1 MFASKIHYHTREL
14 INIAGGDIRAMH
26 TLLGRT
32 YSNSASNISWFLPV
46 IMYSDTN
53 QHKSSNIPWNGSKEE
68 PKYKPVANSVN
79 ISSNMSSYI

>member
-1 MFASKIHYHTREL
+1 
-14 INIAGGDIRAMH
+14 MH

-46 IMYSDTN
+46 ITYSDTN

-68 PKYKPVANSVN
+68 PKYKPVANGN
-79 ISSNMSSYI
+79 ISSSETNMSSYMKLQDD